1 MERETTHQW
10 HVAINRHHDG
20 QRAHTHWM
28 YEAKDM
34 SMEVPRLTRLFQR
47 EREGALPA
55 VHRQC
60 SQAQAVPVVEN
71 HLTCCLGVRCRE
83 CPELLALEAMPVE
96 PGEIDAAKAWTC
108 AAHIVS
114 SGGDPLKEGYLLTVD
129 DRMFWDN
136 VYTNMSAQ
144 GDAR

>member
-1 MERETTHQW
+1 
-10 HVAINRHHDG
+10 
-20 QRAHTHWM
+20 
-28 YEAKDM
+28 
-34 SMEVPRLTRLFQR
+34 
-47 EREGALPA
+47 
-55 VHRQC
+55 
-60 SQAQAVPVVEN
+60 
-71 HLTCCLGVRCRE
+71 
-83 CPELLALEAMPVE
+83 MPVE

>member
-20 QRAHTHWM
+20 QRERKHWM
-28 YEAKDM
+28 YEAKAA

-60 SQAQAVPVVEN
+60 SQAQAGAGCGEPSHV
-71 HLTCCLGVRCRE
+71 LSWRALSGV
-83 CPELLALEAMPVE
+83 
-96 PGEIDAAKAWTC
+96 
-108 AAHIVS
+108 S
-114 SGGDPLKEGYLLTVD
+114 
-129 DRMFWDN
+129 
-136 VYTNMSAQ
+136 
-144 GDAR
+144 